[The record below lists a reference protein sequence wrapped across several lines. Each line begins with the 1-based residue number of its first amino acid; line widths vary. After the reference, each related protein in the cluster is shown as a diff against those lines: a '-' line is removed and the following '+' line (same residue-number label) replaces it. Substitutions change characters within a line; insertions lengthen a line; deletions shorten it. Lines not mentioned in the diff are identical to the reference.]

1 MSRPPIHGR
10 RPGAGHLIS
19 ALLVAG
25 PCLLAGAGALLLPPQ
40 PLLALELR
48 GSTFFQTPPW
58 KLTFRNYYT
67 TVMDNGAEYYFT
79 IAMPEQAGAGLG
91 RLEIQQTTGVDW
103 TFPFDV
109 AQTRA
114 FLGEPRREGASL
126 PIETSFDQQRRLFSI
141 RFLTPPGPGQTMTV
155 ALKPFNN
162 PAQAGITLFAVRA
175 YPHGPNPVGAP
186 VGFARLSIYSNTL
199 F

>member
-1 MSRPPIHGR
+1 MSQSANPHRTR
-10 RPGAGHLIS
+10 RFTGLRSLGLITAL
-19 ALLVAG
+19 ALLV
-25 PCLLAGAGALLLPPQ
+25 PALQSLQ
-40 PLLALELR
+40 PLRALELR
-48 GSTFFQTPPW
+48 GMTVFQTPPW

-79 IAMPEQAGAGLG
+79 IEMPEQAGADLG
-91 RLEIQQTTGVDW
+91 RVEIQQTSGVDW
-103 TFPFDV
+103 TFPFDEGR
-109 AQTRA
+109 TRA

-141 RFLTPPGPGQTMTV
+141 RFEAPPGPGQTVTV
-155 ALKPFNN
+155 VLKPYNN
-162 PAQAGITLFAVRA
+162 PAQSGITLFAVRA
-175 YPHGPNPVGAP
+175 YPAGPNPVGGQ